1 MRGLEMKGTEE
12 SGCREGGK
20 TRLLGYN
27 PLDQGGLIPPPI
39 SGIPNLPKT
48 PHHMEGAADRL
59 ALPEKKKTGFP
70 WLSFSSVSSS

>member
-27 PLDQGGLIPPPI
+27 PLEQGGLIPPQSLASPI
-39 SGIPNLPKT
+39 SQR
-48 PHHMEGAADRL
+48 PHTKWKEQLVTWHSR
-59 ALPEKKKTGFP
+59 KKKNQ
-70 WLSFSSVSSS
+70 FSMAFLF